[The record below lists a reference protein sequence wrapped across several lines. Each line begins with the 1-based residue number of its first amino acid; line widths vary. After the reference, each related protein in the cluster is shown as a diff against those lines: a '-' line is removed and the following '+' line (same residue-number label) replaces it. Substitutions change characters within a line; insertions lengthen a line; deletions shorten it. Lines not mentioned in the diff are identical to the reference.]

1 MSEKMLAMKLF
12 TCFLQVLA
20 GLAVHSQVRT
30 WPGFLLTFS
39 SHRNRG
45 YGLKLQ
51 THFREQLLL
60 GCPHISQGL
69 GWTLGRR
76 PLAGQSPTPG
86 GCLSGGREATGNEG
100 GFLSGP
106 WSPSGFAKSIH
117 PLIPVSSLALWSGL
131 WPHDQPGAPRT
142 SDLA

>member
-12 TCFLQVLA
+12 SCFLQVLA
-20 GLAVHSQVRT
+20 GLAVHSQVRI

-39 SHRNRG
+39 SQPSRRNRG

-51 THFREQLLL
+51 ILFREQLLL

-69 GWTLGRR
+69 GWTSGRR

-100 GFLSGP
+100 SFLS
-106 WSPSGFAKSIH
+106 
-117 PLIPVSSLALWSGL
+117 
-131 WPHDQPGAPRT
+131 APPPQ
-142 SDLA
+142 S